1 MIQSLQE
8 VQQIQGEAAS
18 EDLRVQVSK
27 RHIEDILSFKFG
39 EPSQEMR
46 RFISNSKSDKETVSA
61 IFQVVMERTNA
72 SEGSGFD
79 YSNHNPY
86 SGPIENFMIKNL
98 VQGDPEGV
106 WLETIADEMDTD
118 KLRTMLGLCV
128 NRLSLPQVIQKV
140 RASLNDTE
148 VSEIQKLKLERM
160 GKILVGLP
168 EDDPRTFY
176 TCLSEL
182 YKNLKF
188 AEYKPNIEATY
199 REVGLILAELGE
211 EGINS
216 KKKIADIGA
225 GTGRISN
232 TIAAK
237 SQNIEVYALEPSQ
250 ENISVARAE
259 DKTNSVVY
267 LDGDWSSTDEKF
279 VDNSLDMIIIIGRTV
294 CHSRGPE
301 EMEKLFQS
309 CSRKLKVGGK
319 IIFDLPDIT
328 KGEYLKNRLDTLKI
342 YKNLNIPIIE
352 PYEKYLPEL
361 DRVIDSPD
369 GGISLYDRYTPNLLT
384 EDLSTIGY
392 KTPEG
397 EIKHVTVK
405 DQIDAIAGVL
415 IEEID
420 RHSIEGWPDSENIY
434 YSATKLSEE
443 EARQQKF
450 EFMMKS
456 SH

>member
-1 MIQSLQE
+1 
-8 VQQIQGEAAS
+8 
-18 EDLRVQVSK
+18 
-27 RHIEDILSFKFG
+27 
-39 EPSQEMR
+39 
-46 RFISNSKSDKETVSA
+46 
-61 IFQVVMERTNA
+61 
-72 SEGSGFD
+72 
-79 YSNHNPY
+79 
-86 SGPIENFMIKNL
+86 MIKNL
-98 VQGDPEGV
+98 VQGGSEGV
-106 WLETIADEMDTD
+106 WLEAIADEMDTD

-140 RASLNDTE
+140 RASLNDAE
-148 VSEIQKLKLERM
+148 ASEIQKLKLERV

-188 AEYKPNIEATY
+188 AEYKPNIEATN
-199 REVGLILAELGE
+199 REVDLILAELGE
-211 EGINS
+211 EEINN

-237 SQNIEVYALEPSQ
+237 SQSFEVYALEPSP
-250 ENISVARAE
+250 ENIAVARAE
-259 DKTNSVVY
+259 DKTKSVVY
-267 LDGDWSSTDEKF
+267 LDGDWSSIYEKF
-279 VDNSLDMIIIIGRTV
+279 ENNSLDMIIIIGRTI

-301 EMEKLFQS
+301 DMEKLFQR
-309 CSRKLKVGGK
+309 CSHKLKVGGK

-342 YKNLNIPIIE
+342 YKNLNIPITE

-369 GGISLYDRYTPNLLT
+369 GGMSLYDRYTPNLNERDQTTVGKVTLQSEFEANSGLSIT
-384 EDLSTIGY
+384 E
-392 KTPEG
+392 
-397 EIKHVTVK
+397 
-405 DQIDAIAGVL
+405 
-415 IEEID
+415 IE

-450 EFMMKS
+450 DFMMNS